1 MYSVGEYPYAYY
13 PIACSTTISY
23 HAEYMRMDATP
34 PPVGDVL
41 AALADLTHRIA
52 TTTDYHDVIDGV
64 AARVAM
70 LLGAERCVLWLL
82 DAARETLVLAGS
94 AYGCDPCVGTSGRRV
109 AVEPGSPL
117 DRALHGQDTIVASEE
132 RAELCRALDPSAP
145 AGLCIALPSPHGPLG
160 LLYLALPAPAGEPE
174 PGEFVMTAARIVAAQ
189 LGLALAGA
197 RALAAALTETAQASA
212 QAARLALV
220 QETARE
226 LSAITTV
233 HELCDRIVQ
242 TIYARMGRHVA
253 GVFVREDGALRLAAY
268 SMTDK
273 LENPLL
279 RLPIGTGIIGHV
291 AATNQPY
298 LCRDTYADP
307 HFHRASDTGSRSE
320 AAVPMRAGG
329 AVIGVLNVESLT
341 PNAFD
346 DDDVATLAAIADQA
360 AIAIQNAR
368 LYEAET
374 ELRRRAEVRARRL
387 AHVQRVGEGLKMDL
401 DEADI
406 GARVVA
412 AACEALGFRI
422 AVLNLVDHPGD
433 PDSRARVVA
442 TSGLPPEGEQ
452 ALRAHDFSI
461 TAVQDV
467 FRPEYR
473 LSRSYFVPEEAG
485 ALTDAGEVTTWTLPI
500 ENRGPNAW
508 RAGDELLV
516 PLTDRRDGHLLGFL
530 SVDDPESGQR
540 PEREEVEVLEIFA
553 DQAIVALRNARLLA
567 QARQQAERDPVTGL
581 YNHRAAHV
589 RLEATLATAI
599 KEDSPVGLLAL
610 DMDDFKLIN
619 DTYGHPTGDM
629 ALRHVALLL
638 DRCARDSDI
647 AARLGGDEFLLI
659 LPGASHAH
667 SVDVAERLAL
677 LAQETPLRIDGVGFI
692 PLRMS
697 IGVAACPDD
706 ATQSHTLLTIADTR
720 LYEAKRSGGRAV
732 ESGIRVERDGVDLDG
747 FDMLSALVAAVDNK
761 DRYTREHSEQ
771 VAHFACILADRL
783 GLSTESLRTLRMAGL
798 LHDVGKIGVP
808 DRILRKPG
816 QLEAHEW
823 DIMKSHATL
832 SATLLRAVGGDPD
845 VLTAVAHHHER
856 WDGQG
861 YPAGLAGTG
870 VPLLGRVMIV
880 ADAVSAMAMDRPY
893 RKGLSPD
900 TIARELRKGAGT
912 QFDPALVEPFIATLD
927 IARGEVA

>member
-1 MYSVGEYPYAYY
+1 
-13 PIACSTTISY
+13 
-23 HAEYMRMDATP
+23 MRTDATP

-52 TTTDYHDVIDGV
+52 TTTYDHDVIDGI

-82 DAARETLVLAGS
+82 DDARETLLAGS
-94 AYGCDPCVGTSGRRV
+94 VYGCGPCAEAIGRRV
-109 AVEPGSPL
+109 AIEPGGPL
-117 DRALHGQDTIVASEE
+117 DRALRRPDTIVAPEE
-132 RAELCRALDPSAP
+132 RAAVCRALDPAAP
-145 AGLCIALPSPHGPLG
+145 AGLCIPLPSPHGPLG
-160 LLYLALPAPAGEPE
+160 LLYLYLDPTIHVGESDEPA
-174 PGEFVMTAARIVAAQ
+174 MHMARIVAAQ
-189 LGLALAGA
+189 LGLALAAA
-197 RALAAALTETAQASA
+197 RALATVLTETVQASA

-242 TIYARMGRHVA
+242 TIYARMGRHVT
-253 GVFVREDGALRLAAY
+253 GVFVCEDGALRLAAY
-268 SMTDK
+268 YTTCT
-273 LENPLL
+273 LEKPPP
-279 RLPIGTGIIGHV
+279 RLPIGMGIIGHV

-298 LCRDTYADP
+298 LCRDTHADP

-320 AAVPMRAGG
+320 AAVPMRVGND
-329 AVIGVLNVESLT
+329 VIGVLNVESLA

-374 ELRRRAEVRARRL
+374 ELRRRAEAHTRRL

-422 AVLNLVDHPGD
+422 AVLNLVDCPGD
-433 PDSRARVVA
+433 PDARVRVVA
-442 TSGLPPEGEQ
+442 TAGLPLDGDQ

-461 TAVQDV
+461 TAVQNL

-485 ALTDAGEVTTWTLPI
+485 AFTDHGEVTTWTPPI

-508 RAGDELLV
+508 QSGDELLV
-516 PLTDRRDGHLLGFL
+516 PLADRRDGHLLGFL

-540 PEREEVEVLEIFA
+540 PEREEVEVLEIFV

-567 QARQQAERDPVTGL
+567 QARRQAERDPITGL
-581 YNHRAAHV
+581 YNHRAAHA
-589 RLEATLATAI
+589 RFEAALAAL
-599 KEDSPVGLLAL
+599 KEGEPLGLLAL

-659 LPGASHAH
+659 LVLQRYFARLTCGDRQTRGQAGRQTERSPACFRVAS
-667 SVDVAERLAL
+667 
-677 LAQETPLRIDGVGFI
+677 
-692 PLRMS
+692 
-697 IGVAACPDD
+697 AA
-706 ATQSHTLLTIADTR
+706 
-720 LYEAKRSGGRAV
+720 
-732 ESGIRVERDGVDLDG
+732 
-747 FDMLSALVAAVDNK
+747 
-761 DRYTREHSEQ
+761 
-771 VAHFACILADRL
+771 
-783 GLSTESLRTLRMAGL
+783 
-798 LHDVGKIGVP
+798 
-808 DRILRKPG
+808 
-816 QLEAHEW
+816 
-823 DIMKSHATL
+823 
-832 SATLLRAVGGDPD
+832 
-845 VLTAVAHHHER
+845 
-856 WDGQG
+856 
-861 YPAGLAGTG
+861 
-870 VPLLGRVMIV
+870 
-880 ADAVSAMAMDRPY
+880 
-893 RKGLSPD
+893 
-900 TIARELRKGAGT
+900 
-912 QFDPALVEPFIATLD
+912 
-927 IARGEVA
+927 

>member
-1 MYSVGEYPYAYY
+1 MYP
-13 PIACSTTISY
+13 
-23 HAEYMRMDATP
+23 
-34 PPVGDVL
+34 
-41 AALADLTHRIA
+41 
-52 TTTDYHDVIDGV
+52 
-64 AARVAM
+64 
-70 LLGAERCVLWLL
+70 
-82 DAARETLVLAGS
+82 
-94 AYGCDPCVGTSGRRV
+94 
-109 AVEPGSPL
+109 
-117 DRALHGQDTIVASEE
+117 
-132 RAELCRALDPSAP
+132 
-145 AGLCIALPSPHGPLG
+145 LPSPHGPLG
-160 LLYLALPAPAGEPE
+160 LLYLYLYLYLDPTAHVEESDEPA
-174 PGEFVMTAARIVAAQ
+174 MHMARIVAAQ
-189 LGLALAGA
+189 LGLSLATA
-197 RALAAALTETAQASA
+197 RALATALTETVQASA

-242 TIYARMGRHVA
+242 TIDARMGRHVA
-253 GVFVREDGALRLAAY
+253 GVFVREDDVLRLVAY
-268 SMTDK
+268 YTTCT
-273 LENPLL
+273 LEKPPP
-279 RLPIGTGIIGHV
+279 RLPIGMGIIGHV

-298 LCRDTYADP
+298 LCRDTHADP

-320 AAVPMRAGG
+320 AAVPMRVGSD
-329 AVIGVLNVESLT
+329 VIGVLNVESLA

-374 ELRRRAEVRARRL
+374 ELRRRAEAHTRRL

-422 AVLNLVDHPGD
+422 AVLNLVDRPGD
-433 PDSRARVVA
+433 PDSRVRVVA
-442 TSGLPPEGEQ
+442 TAGLPPDGDQ

-461 TAVQDV
+461 AAVQDL

-473 LSRSYFVPEEAG
+473 LSRSYFVPDEAG
-485 ALTDAGEVTTWTLPI
+485 AFTDHGEVTTWTPPI

-508 RAGDELLV
+508 QSGDKLLV
-516 PLTDRRDGHLLGFL
+516 PLADRRDGHLLGFL

-540 PEREEVEVLEIFA
+540 PEREEVEVLEIFV

-567 QARQQAERDPVTGL
+567 QARRQAERDPITGL
-581 YNHRAAHV
+581 YNHRAAHA
-589 RLEATLATAI
+589 RFEAALAAL
-599 KEDSPVGLLAL
+599 KEGESLGLLAL

-667 SVDVAERLAL
+667 SVDVAERLAQ
-677 LAQETPLRIDGVGFI
+677 LAQETPLRIDGAGFI

-706 ATQSHTLLTIADTR
+706 ATQSHTLLTIVDTR

-732 ESGIRVERDGVDLDG
+732 ESGARTERDGVDLDG

-771 VAHFACILADRL
+771 VAHFACLLADRL
-783 GLSTESLRTLRMAGL
+783 GLSAESLRTLRMAGL

-823 DIMKSHATL
+823 DIMKGHATL

-861 YPAGLAGTG
+861 YPAGLVETG
-870 VPLLGRVMIV
+870 VPLLGRIMIV
-880 ADAVSAMAMDRPY
+880 ADAMSAMAMDRPY
-893 RKGLSPD
+893 RKGLSLD
-900 TIARELRKGAGT
+900 TIACELRKGAGT